1 MSARFAILMDGGF
14 VRLKLHRRLGRFP
27 GVEDVVAE
35 IDRLKE
41 CPELQHLQ
49 LLRTYFYD
57 SPPASGML
65 VNPVSGQTLD
75 LGMSPIFA
83 ANAALQQGL
92 ELVPDLAL
100 RKGETDVHGW
110 TVGEAALRDMAR
122 TGRREIAENDLV
134 PKIEQKGVDLRI
146 GLDIARLSIQ
156 RMVEAIV
163 VVTGDSDMVP
173 AFKFARREGVRVILS
188 HMGHTIKREL
198 KVHADLVLPA

>member
-1 MSARFAILMDGGF
+1 MSGRFAILMDGGF
-14 VRLKLHRRLGRFP
+14 VRARLQKRLRRFP
-27 GVEDVVAE
+27 GVDDISAE
-35 IDRLKE
+35 IDRLKS
-41 CPELQHLQ
+41 CPEVAGLT
-49 LLRTYFYD
+49 LLRTYYYD
-57 SPPASGML
+57 AHPAAGTLINPISGKI
-65 VNPVSGQTLD
+65 LD
-75 LGMSPIFA
+75 LAHSPA
-83 ANAALQQGL
+83 ASVNVALQQGL
-92 ELVPDLAL
+92 ELLPDFAL
-100 RKGETDVHGW
+100 RSGDTDVQGW

-146 GLDIARLSIQ
+146 GLDIARLSIH

>member
-1 MSARFAILMDGGF
+1 MIN
-14 VRLKLHRRLGRFP
+14 P
-27 GVEDVVAE
+27 
-35 IDRLKE
+35 I
-41 CPELQHLQ
+41 
-49 LLRTYFYD
+49 
-57 SPPASGML
+57 SGKI
-65 VNPVSGQTLD
+65 LD
-75 LGMSPIFA
+75 LAHSPA
-83 ANAALQQGL
+83 ASVNVALQQGL
-92 ELVPDLAL
+92 ELLPDFAL
-100 RKGETDVHGW
+100 RSGDTDVQGW

-146 GLDIARLSIQ
+146 GLDIARLSIH